1 MASPNFH
8 FNVGNLDCTVISDGT
23 VRFDV
28 GAVFGLVPRKLW
40 EPVAGDLVDDDWRI
54 PLGLNC
60 LLVRDGETTV
70 LVETGMG
77 RTVTKA
83 MQESVFVGDYGY
95 LLDGLAADGV
105 KPEDID
111 VVVNTHLHA
120 DHCGWN
126 TLRREGD
133 QFVPTFPRARY
144 YLQKGEYDDASNPN
158 ERTRATYQ
166 DYLFKPIEAAGQLE
180 LVDGEAQVSP
190 SIRMFETPGH
200 THHHASLAIS
210 SAGESAVYIGDMV
223 QHPVQLGRYAWV
235 SAFDLLPMVS
245 IETKKKLIE
254 EAAAKQTLL
263 IVVHNPFPGV
273 GHMVG
278 EGARKTWQPVA
289 GSE

>member
-1 MASPNFH
+1 MAPSASTSAPS
-8 FNVGNLDCTVISDGT
+8 LASS
-23 VRFDV
+23 R
-28 GAVFGLVPRKLW
+28 AS
-40 EPVAGDLVDDDWRI
+40 AGDLVDDDWRI

-60 LLVRDGETTV
+60 LLVRDGDTTV
-70 LVETGMG
+70 LIETGMG
-77 RTVTKA
+77 KTVSKA
-83 MQESVFVGDYGY
+83 LQESVFVGDYGY
-95 LLDGLAADGV
+95 LLEGLAADGV
-105 KPEDID
+105 NPEDID

-126 TLRREGD
+126 TLRQEGD

-144 YLQKGEYDDASNPN
+144 YLQQGEYDDACNPN

-166 DYLFKPIEAAGQLE
+166 DYLFKPLEATGQLE

-200 THHHASLAIS
+200 THHHASLAIT
-210 SAGESAVYIGDMV
+210 SAGESAVYLGDMV

-245 IETKKKLIE
+245 IETKRKLIE
-254 EAAAKQTLL
+254 EAAARQTLL
-263 IVVHNPFPGV
+263 VVVHNPFPGV

-278 EGARKTWQPVA
+278 EGSRKTWQDLA
-289 GSE
+289 K

>member
-1 MASPNFH
+1 MASPNYH
-8 FNVGNLDCTVISDGT
+8 FKVGNLDCTVISDGT

-40 EPVAGDLVDDDWRI
+40 EPIAGHLVDDDWRI
-54 PLGLNC
+54 PLGLTC
-60 LLVRDGETTV
+60 LLVRDGDKTI
-70 LVETGMG
+70 LIETGMG
-77 RTVTKA
+77 KTVTKA
-83 MQESVFVGDYGY
+83 LQESVFVGDYGY
-95 LLDGLAADGV
+95 LMEGLAAEGV
-105 KPEDID
+105 KPEDVD

-126 TLRREGD
+126 TLRRDGD
-133 QFVPTFPRARY
+133 QFVATFPRARY

-166 DYLFKPIEAAGQLE
+166 DYLFKPLEASGQLE
-180 LVDGEAQVSP
+180 LVDGEAQISP

-200 THHHASLAIS
+200 TDHHASLALS
-210 SAGESAVYIGDMV
+210 SGGETAVYIGDMV

-235 SAFDLLPMVS
+235 SAFDLMPAVS
-245 IETKKKLIE
+245 IETKRRLIE
-254 EAAAKQTLL
+254 DAAATNKLL

-278 EGARKTWQPVA
+278 EGARKSWQDLKT
-289 GSE
+289 GG

>member
-1 MASPNFH
+1 MPSPNFH
-8 FNVGNLDCTVISDGT
+8 FKVGNLDCTVISDGT

-40 EPVAGDLVDDDWRI
+40 EPVAGDLVDEDWRI

-60 LLVRDGETTV
+60 LLVRDGDTNV
-70 LVETGMG
+70 LIDTGMG
-77 RTVTKA
+77 KTVTKA
-83 MQESVFVGDYGY
+83 LQESVFVGDYGY
-95 LLDGLAADGV
+95 LLEGLAADGV
-105 KPEDID
+105 RPEDID

-126 TLRREGD
+126 TLRQEGD
-133 QFVPTFPRARY
+133 ECVSTFPRARY

-166 DYLFKPIEAAGQLE
+166 DYLFKPVEAAGQLE
-180 LVDGEAQVSP
+180 IVDGEAQVSP

-210 SAGESAVYIGDMV
+210 SAGETAIYIGDMV
-223 QHPVQLGRYAWV
+223 QHPAQLGRYAWV

-245 IETKKKLIE
+245 IETKRKLIE
-254 EAAAKQTLL
+254 DAAAKNTLL

-278 EGARKTWQPVA
+278 EGTRKTWQDFAPRP
-289 GSE
+289 

>member
-1 MASPNFH
+1 MTSPNFH
-8 FNVGNLDCTVISDGT
+8 FKLGNLDCTVISDGT

-40 EPVAGDLVDDDWRI
+40 EPVAGDQVDGDWRI

-60 LLVRDGETTV
+60 LLVRDGGTTV
-70 LVETGMG
+70 LIETGMG
-77 RTVTKA
+77 KTVTRA
-83 MQESVFVGDYGY
+83 LQESVFVGDYGY
-95 LLDGLAADGV
+95 LLEGLAAEGV
-105 KPEDID
+105 KPQDID

-126 TLRREGD
+126 TLRREDGG
-133 QFVPTFPRARY
+133 FVPTFSRARY

-166 DYLFKPIEAAGQLE
+166 DYLFKPLDAAGQLE
-180 LVDGEAQVSP
+180 LVDGEAQISP

-200 THHHASLAIS
+200 THHHASLAIT
-210 SAGESAVYIGDMV
+210 SAGQSAVYIGDMV

-254 EAAAKQTLL
+254 EAAATNTLL
-263 IVVHNPFPGV
+263 VVVHNPFPGV
-273 GHMVG
+273 GRMAG
-278 EGARKTWQPVA
+278 EGGRMSWQPVA
-289 GSE
+289 DAI